1 MDTNLGN
8 TPGAV
13 TSADQKAAGDAEIAA
28 GRLTKE
34 QVAGWLQP
42 STTPAPSF
50 DDGSGF
56 TSEQQAKMLAWAIE
70 DGRLTAEQAAGTTPA
85 GKPPVSAPADGGATT
100 DFTAAQLK
108 ILADDAVRAGK
119 LTRTEADAALAADTT
134 ASSAAPSAVDAH
146 LVGMDYHPAAPNE
159 FELPPM
165 IGADE
170 KWTPDAQ
177 KASDTARGWLSTAKL
192 DRAMG
197 SALAANAE
205 QTFQHLKGMDET
217 GRQLWAAGQRAQ
229 LDRMGFTPER
239 IALARSLV
247 REIEA
252 KSPGLEAFLV
262 RTNVGND
269 ARVVAQ
275 LVLHAERLNSRAKK

>member
-70 DGRLTAEQAAGTTPA
+70 DGRLTAEQAAGTTPG
-85 GKPPVSAPADGGATT
+85 GKPPVSSPADGGGTS

-108 ILADDAVRAGK
+108 ILADDAGRAGK
-119 LTRTEADAALAADTT
+119 LTRTGADAALAADTP
-134 ASSAAPSAVDAH
+134 ASSAAPSAV
-146 LVGMDYHPAAPNE
+146 
-159 FELPPM
+159 
-165 IGADE
+165 
-170 KWTPDAQ
+170 
-177 KASDTARGWLSTAKL
+177 
-192 DRAMG
+192 
-197 SALAANAE
+197 
-205 QTFQHLKGMDET
+205 
-217 GRQLWAAGQRAQ
+217 
-229 LDRMGFTPER
+229 
-239 IALARSLV
+239 
-247 REIEA
+247 
-252 KSPGLEAFLV
+252 
-262 RTNVGND
+262 
-269 ARVVAQ
+269 
-275 LVLHAERLNSRAKK
+275 